1 MGNYKII
8 YGRCKFE
15 LFSFL
20 LWQMQIFPVDRPGRK
35 PAVFVLVRDLTQD
48 KVLAG
53 IEEFRG
59 KSKVS
64 TSSLSQSDE
73 AVLRQV
79 LEAD

>member
-1 MGNYKII
+1 MADANLNYFPFPV
-8 YGRCKFE
+8 GRCR
-15 LFSFL
+15 FS
-20 LWQMQIFPVDRPGRK
+20 PSTGRAASQA
-35 PAVFVLVRDLTQD
+35 AVFVLVRDLTQD

-59 KSKVS
+59 KGKVS

-79 LEAD
+79 LEAG